1 MDRVKFIDHHGTQIL
16 LSDLSGIRS
25 SEELQR
31 AMHLGSELVQSRP
44 LGSVLVLADVTN
56 VEYNIESFAIVQQS
70 VAENRPYVRARAIV
84 GLPKAASVAFGIVAK
99 LSDGPMASF
108 DNLEAAKDWL
118 VSQRDAPD
126 AAPGASEVLAP

>member
-1 MDRVKFIDHHGTQIL
+1 MDRMQFIEHRGTRIL
-16 LSDLSGIRS
+16 FSNLSGIRS

-31 AMHLGSELVQSRP
+31 AIRQGSELVQSEP
-44 LGSVLVLADVTN
+44 LRSVLVLVDVTN

-84 GLPKAASVAFGIVAK
+84 GLPRAAAIPFSIVAK

-108 DNLEAAKDWL
+108 NDLEEAKDWL
-118 VSQRDAPD
+118 VSQNNA
-126 AAPGASEVLAP
+126 